1 MDTAKIK
8 TYYRTTCLDGTNKE
22 FEIKSCLLQPTQ
34 EKKLIVNFPKLE
46 DSNLSTKIY
55 FF

>member
-1 MDTAKIK
+1 MDTTKIQ

-34 EKKLIVNFPKLE
+34 ETKLIINFHKL
-46 DSNLSTKIY
+46 
-55 FF
+55 